1 MEGKM
6 NSEQL
11 KELFSYKG
19 SGIKPEDFDS
29 FWDEKLEGLDDW
41 PLNYTIEK
49 VDFPSKV
56 ASCYKLTFE
65 SIDGAKITCQL
76 LKPKNFSGKL
86 PGMLQFHGYHV
97 NSGDFSDKI
106 GWVAEGNVVL
116 AMDCRGQG
124 GLSENKESS
133 VKGSA
138 LKGFIIRGV
147 EDGKH
152 HLYYTKVFMDTV
164 IASRILMELD
174 EVDEENISVQ
184 GSSQGG
190 ALALVCASL
199 EPKIKKVN
207 INHPFLSD
215 YRKAYTMD
223 VQNSAY
229 EELYYWFRFRDPL
242 HEREDYFFNTLEY
255 IDIQHFVSRIKA
267 SVIMTTGLADVVC
280 FPITQFAAY
289 NKLECPKK
297 VLILPEYGHEH
308 YPKIADKLRGYII
321 NDEWEQIDSY

>member
-1 MEGKM
+1 MYSKQI
-6 NSEQL
+6 NDY
-11 KELFSYKG
+11 FSYEG
-19 SGIKPEDFDS
+19 SGIKPSDFDS
-29 FWDEKLEGLDDW
+29 FWDGKVEKLEDF
-41 PLNYTIEK
+41 PLEYDSEE
-49 VDFPSKV
+49 VDFPSNV
-56 ASCYKLTFE
+56 ASCYKLTFK
-65 SIDGAKITCQL
+65 SLDGTNITCQL
-76 LKPKNFSGKL
+76 LKPKHSSGKM
-86 PGMLQFHGYHV
+86 PGMLLFHGYHV
-97 NSGDFSDKI
+97 NSGDFSEKI
-106 GWVAEGNVVL
+106 GWVAEGYVVL

-124 GLSENKESS
+124 GLSENKETS

-138 LKGFIIRGV
+138 MKGFIIRGV
-147 EDGKH
+147 EDGKE

-164 IASRILMELD
+164 IASRILMDLD
-174 EVDEENISVQ
+174 DVDENNICVQ

-199 EPKIKKVN
+199 EPRIKKVN

-215 YRKAYTMD
+215 YRKAYRMD
-223 VQNSAY
+223 IQSSAY

-267 SVIMTTGLADVVC
+267 SVIMTTGLADTVC

-289 NKLECPKK
+289 NKLNCPKK

-308 YPKIADKLRGYII
+308 YPKIADKLRGYFI
-321 NDEWEQIDSY
+321 NDEWEHIDSY